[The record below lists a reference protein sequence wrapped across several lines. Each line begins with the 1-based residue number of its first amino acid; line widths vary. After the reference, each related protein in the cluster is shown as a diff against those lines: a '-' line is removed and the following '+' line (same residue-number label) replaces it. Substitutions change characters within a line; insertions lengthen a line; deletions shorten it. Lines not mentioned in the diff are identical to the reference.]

1 MTIGELINAL
11 EGYDEDME
19 VCIGMYQRYG
29 SNFTY
34 DICDELEVNGINK
47 FYGED
52 IDEAVMLIMGTQMGS
67 IKYEEEEEDEY
78 YE

>member
-1 MTIGELINAL
+1 MTIGELINVL

-34 DICDELEVNGINK
+34 DVCDVEVNGINQ

-52 IDEAVMLIMGTQMGS
+52 IDEAVMLIMGTQTGS
-67 IKYEEEEEDEY
+67 IKYEEDDDNE
-78 YE
+78 